1 MELRIGQKTLLNDET
16 CHLAIL
22 ISLVKEELDRIDG
35 REEGKESEDRVCRD
49 VTKQTKSAR
58 VRACSM

>member
-1 MELRIGQKTLLNDET
+1 MELRIGQKNLLNDET

-35 REEGKESEDRVCRD
+35 REEGKESEDRVRRD

>member
-22 ISLVKEELDRIDG
+22 ISLVKEELDRIGG
-35 REEGKESEDRVCRD
+35 REEGKESECVGMSLN
-49 VTKQTKSAR
+49 KQNLQE
-58 VRACSM
+58 